1 MFKDTRLLEADV
13 LNRNKIDYISR
24 TWEEGGYDI
33 LNKAFIG
40 NIKTVARVDMGGNES
55 GNPDSAKHDKN
66 NHKKERARGGIKVEN
81 KWTATINEDTCGDQ
95 DDRAD
100 KSTCPK
106 TERNEL
112 GSFNYQHK
120 MLTFFKGDAW

>member
-1 MFKDTRLLEADV
+1 MFKDTGLLEADV
-13 LNRNKIDYISR
+13 LNRNKIDYIGR

-33 LNKAFIG
+33 LNKAFIC

-55 GNPDSAKHDKN
+55 GDPDSTKYNKN
-66 NHKKERARGGIKVEN
+66 NHKEERARSGIKVKN
-81 KWTATINEDTCGDQ
+81 KWTAAINEDTCGDQ

-112 GSFNYQHK
+112 GSFNY
-120 MLTFFKGDAW
+120 